1 MKLLI
6 FLLAILLVPSGA
18 QSVQY
23 PQIAAAS
30 SLQFVLPEIAAAF
43 KRETGHGLRIT
54 YGSSGNFRRQV
65 IQGAPFE
72 LFLSADE
79 AYVRALSEQSLTLDS
94 GRVYALGRVA
104 AIVPKNSSIKLT
116 QDLSGFSTAI
126 DDGRLQHFAIANPDH
141 APYGKAAREALKASG
156 LWQAIEPFLVKG
168 ENASQAMQFAVS
180 GSSQGGIVAYAL
192 ALTPSIASIS
202 EVMLIDQS
210 WHEPI
215 SQRMVLL
222 KGSGEVARLF
232 YEFIGSPGAREI
244 LKAYGYDI
252 PLTSEETG

>member
-1 MKLLI
+1 MALM
-6 FLLAILLVPSGA
+6 VPFA
-18 QSVQY
+18 LQADQIAK
-23 PQIAAAS
+23 IAAAS

-43 KRETGHGLRIT
+43 KQETGYGLRIT
-54 YGSSGNFRRQV
+54 YGSSGNIRRQV
-65 IQGAPFE
+65 TQGAPFE

-79 AYVRALSEQSLTLDS
+79 SYVSALSEQGLAVDS

-104 AIVPKNSSIKLT
+104 AIVPKESKIKLT
-116 QDLSGFSTAI
+116 QDLSGFAVAI
-126 DDGRLQHFAIANPDH
+126 EAGQLQHFAIANPDH
-141 APYGKAAREALKASG
+141 APYGKAARETLQAFG
-156 LWQAIEPFLVKG
+156 LWQAMKPFLVKG

-192 ALTPSIASIS
+192 ALTPNIASIS
-202 EVMLIDQS
+202 EVILIDQS

-222 KGSGEVARLF
+222 KGSGDVARLF
-232 YEFIGSPGAREI
+232 YDFIGSPEAREI

-252 PLTSEETG
+252 PLTSEETS

>member
-1 MKLLI
+1 VKLLT
-6 FLLAILLVPSGA
+6 FFLAILLLPSVA
-18 QSVQY
+18 QSVQN
-23 PQIAAAS
+23 PRIAAAS

-43 KRETGHGLRIT
+43 KQETGHNLRIT
-54 YGSSGNFRRQV
+54 YGSSGNFRRQ
-65 IQGAPFE
+65 ITQGAPFD

-79 AYVRALSEQSLTLDS
+79 AYVHALSEQRLTIDS

-104 AIVPKNSSIKLT
+104 VIVPKNSDIELT
-116 QDLSGFSTAI
+116 QDLSGFAAAI
-126 DDGRLQHFAIANPDH
+126 DGGQLQHFAIANPDH
-141 APYGKAAREALKASG
+141 APYGKAAREALQAIG
-156 LWQAIEPFLVKG
+156 LWKAIEPFLVKG
-168 ENASQAMQFAVS
+168 ENASQALQFAVS

-210 WHEPI
+210 RHAPI

-222 KGSGEVARLF
+222 KGAGEVARQF
-232 YEFIGSPGAREI
+232 YDFIGSPTAREI

-252 PLTSEETG
+252 PLTSEETS

>member
-1 MKLLI
+1 
-6 FLLAILLVPSGA
+6 
-18 QSVQY
+18 VQY
-23 PQIAAAS
+23 PQVAAAS
-30 SLQFVLPEIAAAF
+30 SLQFVLPEIASAF

-54 YGSSGNFRRQV
+54 YGSSGNFRRQ
-65 IQGAPFE
+65 ITQGAPFE

-79 AYVRALSEQSLTLDS
+79 GYARALSEQSLTLDP

-104 AIVPKNSSIKLT
+104 AIVPRNSRIKLT
-116 QDLSGFSTAI
+116 QDLSGFAAAI
-126 DDGRLQHFAIANPDH
+126 KAGQLQHFAIANPDH
-141 APYGKAAREALKASG
+141 APYGKAARETLKANG

-210 WHEPI
+210 RHEPI

-232 YEFIGSPGAREI
+232 YDFIGSPTARKI
-244 LKAYGYDI
+244 LKSYGYDM
-252 PLTSEETG
+252 PLTSEETS

>member
-1 MKLLI
+1 LKNLVLLI
-6 FLLAILLVPSGA
+6 AFLLVPAGA
-18 QSVQY
+18 ISSQY
-23 PQIAAAS
+23 PQVAAAS

-54 YGSSGNFRRQV
+54 YGSSGNFRRQ
-65 IQGAPFE
+65 ITQGAPFD

-79 AYVRALSEQSLTLDS
+79 SYVRALSEQNLTVDS

-116 QDLSGFSTAI
+116 QDLSGFSSAI
-126 DDGRLQHFAIANPDH
+126 AAGQLQHFAIANPDH
-141 APYGKAAREALKASG
+141 APYGKAARETLQAIG
-156 LWQAIEPFLVKG
+156 LWQTIEPFLVKG

-192 ALTPSIASIS
+192 ALTPNIASVS
-202 EVMLIDQS
+202 EVMPIDQS
-210 WHEPI
+210 RHQPI

-232 YEFIGSPGAREI
+232 YDFIGSPQALRI
-244 LKAYGYDI
+244 LKAYGFEI
-252 PLTSEETG
+252 PLMREETS